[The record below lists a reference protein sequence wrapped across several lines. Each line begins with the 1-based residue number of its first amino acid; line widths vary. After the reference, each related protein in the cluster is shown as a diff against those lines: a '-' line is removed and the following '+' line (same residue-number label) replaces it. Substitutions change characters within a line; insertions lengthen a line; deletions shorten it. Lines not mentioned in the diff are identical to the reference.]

1 MNDTIKDTVRA
12 TPYPTIARFLAELA
26 IALETVVSGM
36 TPFAVQYFLVQPSRQ
51 QYSPELAFRH
61 SSPTV
66 EHSSIGFNGSGAVH
80 PTRSPDGHCK
90 KRWGYQISSFD

>member
-12 TPYPTIARFLAELA
+12 TPYPTIARFSAELA

-51 QYSPELAFRH
+51 QNSPSLAFRH

-66 EHSSIGFNGSGAVH
+66 EHSSIGFNGSGDVH